1 MSTILNRK
9 SAAVMFTD
17 IVKATNM
24 MAKDEEKH
32 TEALQIISNYEEIL
46 RQPVQDGESWECE
59 ECNKVNPDTFEICW
73 SCQTNRMTVT

>member
-24 MAKDEEKH
+24 MAKDEEK
-32 TEALQIISNYEEIL
+32 ACRSIKDYFKL
-46 RQPVQDGESWECE
+46 
-59 ECNKVNPDTFEICW
+59 
-73 SCQTNRMTVT
+73 

>member
-24 MAKDEEKH
+24 MAKDEEK
-32 TEALQIISNYEEIL
+32 ALALLKE
-46 RQPVQDGESWECE
+46 
-59 ECNKVNPDTFEICW
+59 KKK
-73 SCQTNRMTVT
+73 